1 MSGTLSRQ
9 GADLGLRTVRAG
21 YAMCGASGSRPTR
34 SPHRVRRRS
43 SLKKVRRRCVNWTR
57 VAAVGG
63 RPARLRVDQHFPI
76 SGAKKCRR
84 QPRPGLG
91 DPNPGVLAI
100 HYPNS
105 ADA

>member
-43 SLKKVRRRCVNWTR
+43 SLKSVRRRCVNWTR

-63 RPARLRVDQHFPI
+63 RPARLRVDQHFSIYGSKEVPEAAEARLR
-76 SGAKKCRR
+76 GPEPRR
-84 QPRPGLG
+84 PRHTL
-91 DPNPGVLAI
+91 
-100 HYPNS
+100 S
-105 ADA
+105 K